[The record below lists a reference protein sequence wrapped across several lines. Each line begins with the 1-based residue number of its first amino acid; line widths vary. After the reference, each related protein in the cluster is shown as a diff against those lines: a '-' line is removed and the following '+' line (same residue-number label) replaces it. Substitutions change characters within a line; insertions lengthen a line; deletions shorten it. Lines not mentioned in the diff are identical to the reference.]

1 MPMKWILF
9 ALFIST
15 TAEATTCFTT
25 DEDVFLWN
33 QKYQSLF
40 DVETRMADGDFVIE
54 VNAPSNLDKS
64 AFDNVVLIFG
74 NEEHPSLFVPLQ
86 TYDVDGKKVTWYTVA
101 GEMVRKQTLAFSY
114 GDGCGITVTVPVIF
128 N

>member
-1 MPMKWILF
+1 MKWILF
-9 ALFIST
+9 TLFIST

-54 VNAPSNLDKS
+54 VNAPSSLDKS

-74 NEEHPSLFVPLQ
+74 NEEYPSLFVPLQ
-86 TYDVDGKKVTWYTVA
+86 TYDVDGKKATWYTVG
-101 GEMVRKQTLAFSY
+101 GEMVREQVLTFSY